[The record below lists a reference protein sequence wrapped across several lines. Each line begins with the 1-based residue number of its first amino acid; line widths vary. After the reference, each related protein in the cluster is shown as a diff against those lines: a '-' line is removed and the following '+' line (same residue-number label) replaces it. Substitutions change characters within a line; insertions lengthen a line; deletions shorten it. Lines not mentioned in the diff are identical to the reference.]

1 MAEPNRKTLIQ
12 SAPPHPILEPM
23 DLALLRT
30 FLAVHRAGSL
40 TRAAADLGLSQ
51 PAVTAQIRSLEQR
64 AGRELFVRLPR
75 GVQPTPDADELAR
88 AVAPHLDALAAV
100 AHDALLTDPAGQGLV
115 RLGCPASLTAT
126 LLLPALAPLLDEGLR
141 VVVSG
146 GRSDDLLTYLAAGR
160 LDLTL
165 TTSRP
170 RLPGISALPLA
181 DEEYVLVGAPRW
193 KPFDRAARTP
203 LIDLAEDLPYIRL
216 YWSSVYD
223 AKPPSDAALVI
234 PDLRG
239 VLDAVVAGCG
249 AAVLPRALCAQALE
263 AGTLVALEE
272 PEIPP
277 IRTVFVAVRGQR
289 VRSAPVVRVRDR
301 LVAVAAHW

>member
-1 MAEPNRKTLIQ
+1 
-12 SAPPHPILEPM
+12 M

-51 PAVTAQIRSLEQR
+51 PAVTAQIRTLEQR
-64 AGRELFVRLPR
+64 VGRELFVRLPR
-75 GVQPTPDADELAR
+75 GVAPTAAADDLAR
-88 AVAPHLDALAAV
+88 AVGPHLDALAAV
-100 AHDALLTDPAGQGLV
+100 AHDALLPDAAQGPV

-126 LLLPALAPLLDEGLR
+126 LLLPALAPLVDEGLR
-141 VVVSG
+141 VVVAT
-146 GRSDDLLTYLAAGR
+146 GRSDDLVTQLAAGR

-165 TTSRP
+165 ATSRP
-170 RLPGISALPLA
+170 RVSGISAVPLA
-181 DEEYVLVGAPRW
+181 DEEYALVGAPRW
-193 KPFDRAARTP
+193 KPFDRTAHLP

-223 AKPPSDAALVI
+223 AKPPTDAALVI

-239 VLDAVVAGCG
+239 VLDAAVGGCG
-249 AAVLPRALCAQALE
+249 AAVLPRPLCTEALQ
-263 AGTLVALEE
+263 AGTLVLLDD

-289 VRSAPVVRVRDR
+289 ARSAPMVRVRDR

>member
-1 MAEPNRKTLIQ
+1 
-12 SAPPHPILEPM
+12 M

-51 PAVTAQIRSLEQR
+51 PAVTAQIRTLEQR
-64 AGRELFVRLPR
+64 VGGELFVRLPR
-75 GVQPTPDADELAR
+75 GVAPTVAADELAR

-100 AHDALLTDPAGQGLV
+100 AHDALIPDAAAQGLV

-126 LLLPALAPLLDEGLR
+126 LLLPALAPLVDEGLR
-141 VVVSG
+141 VVVAA
-146 GRSDDLLTYLAAGR
+146 GRSEDLLAQLASGR

-165 TTSRP
+165 ATSRP

-181 DEEYVLVGAPRW
+181 DEEYALVGAPRW
-193 KPFDRAARTP
+193 KPFERGTRMP
-203 LIDLAEDLPYIRL
+203 LVDLAEDLPYIRL

-239 VLDAVVAGCG
+239 VLDAAIEGCG
-249 AAVLPRALCAQALE
+249 VAVLPRPLCADALE
-263 AGTLVALEE
+263 AGTLVLLDE

-289 VRSAPVVRVRDR
+289 ARSAAAARVRDR
-301 LVAVAAHW
+301 LVAVAARW

>member
-1 MAEPNRKTLIQ
+1 
-12 SAPPHPILEPM
+12 M
-23 DLALLRT
+23 DLTLLRT

-51 PAVTAQIRSLEQR
+51 PAVTAQIRTLEQR
-64 AGRELFVRLPR
+64 VGRELFVRLPR
-75 GVQPTPDADELAR
+75 GVAPTTAADDLAR

-100 AHDALLTDPAGQGLV
+100 AHDALIPDAAQGPV

-126 LLLPALAPLLDEGLR
+126 LLLPALAPLVDEGLR
-141 VVVSG
+141 VVVAT
-146 GRSDDLLTYLAAGR
+146 GRSDDLVTRLAAGR

-165 TTSRP
+165 ATSRP
-170 RLPGISALPLA
+170 RQPGISAVPLA
-181 DEEYVLVGAPRW
+181 DEEYALVGAPRW
-193 KPFDRAARTP
+193 KPFDRAAHLP

-223 AKPPSDAALVI
+223 AKPPTDAALVI

-239 VLDAVVAGCG
+239 VLDAAVGGCG
-249 AAVLPRALCAQALE
+249 AAVLPRPLCAGALQ
-263 AGTLVALEE
+263 AGTLVLLDD

-289 VRSAPVVRVRDR
+289 ARSAPVIRVRDR